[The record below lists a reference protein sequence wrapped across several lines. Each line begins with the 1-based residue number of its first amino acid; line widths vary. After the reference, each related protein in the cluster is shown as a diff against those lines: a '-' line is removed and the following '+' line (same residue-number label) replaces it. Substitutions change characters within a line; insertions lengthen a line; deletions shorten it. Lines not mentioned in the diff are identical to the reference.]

1 MDIAL
6 LAGLGLALAGIAVG
20 LMSSGGDI
28 RTFID
33 FPSLMIT
40 VVGSLGSTIASQ
52 PRETGFKII
61 QIMMSVLRNPKL
73 DFIGMIR
80 TLVSFS
86 EKARREGLLSL
97 EENLEELEDPF
108 LKKALQLV
116 VDGTDP
122 EVLKGMLYTEM
133 ELFEAELD
141 ARRAVLEAAGAFAP
155 AFGMIGTLIGLISM
169 LKSMNDPSTIGPSMA
184 VALITTL
191 YGSILAN
198 AFYLPMAE
206 KLKSRAIK
214 QLQLK
219 RMILEG
225 VLSIQAGENP
235 RILEEKL
242 KSFLPETDKAAYEKE
257 VQEATA

>member
-6 LAGLGLALAGIAVG
+6 LAGFGLAMAAIALG

-28 RTFID
+28 GTFID
-33 FPSLMIT
+33 IPSLLIT

-52 PRETGFKII
+52 PKEVGFKII
-61 QIMMSVLRNPKL
+61 QIIMGVLKTPKL
-73 DFIGMIR
+73 DFIGMIK

-122 EVLKGMLYTEM
+122 EVLKNMLYTEM
-133 ELFEAELD
+133 ELFEENLNAQ
-141 ARRAVLEAAGAFAP
+141 RALLEAGGAYAP
-155 AFGMIGTLIGLISM
+155 AFGMIGTLVGLISM
-169 LKSMNDPSTIGPSMA
+169 LKSLNDPSSLGPSMA

-198 AFYLPMAE
+198 VLYLPMAD
-206 KLKSRAIK
+206 KLKSRVSK
-214 QLQLK
+214 QVQLK

-242 KSFLPETDKAAYEKE
+242 KSFLPEADRAAYEKE
-257 VQEATA
+257 AQEATA

>member
-1 MDIAL
+1 MDIATL
-6 LAGLGLALAGIAVG
+6 LGLVLVMAALFLGIA
-20 LMSSGGDI
+20 SGGGDFAA
-28 RTFID
+28 FID
-33 FPSLMIT
+33 IPSFFIT
-40 VVGSLGSTIASQ
+40 VVGSIAATMISQ
-52 PRETGFKII
+52 PKEYGFKII
-61 QIMMSVLRNPKL
+61 QIALSTIKEPKL

-80 TLVSFS
+80 MLVSFS

-122 EVLKGMLYTEM
+122 EVLKEMLYTEM
-133 ELFEAELD
+133 ELFEEELGSE
-141 ARRAVLEAAGAFAP
+141 RAVMDAAGTYAP
-155 AFGMIGTLIGLISM
+155 AFGMIGTLIGLIQM
-169 LKSMNDPSTIGPSMA
+169 LKSLNNPETLGPSMA

-191 YGSILAN
+191 YGAVLAN
-198 AFYLPMAE
+198 GIYLPMAD
-206 KLKSRAIK
+206 KLGRRMVKI
-214 QLQLK
+214 LQLR

-242 KSFLPETDKAAYEKE
+242 KSFLPPKDKETYEKE
-257 VQEATA
+257 AQEATA

>member
-6 LAGLGLALAGIAVG
+6 LAGLGLAIAAIAMG

-28 RTFID
+28 GTFID
-33 FPSLMIT
+33 IPSLLIT

-52 PRETGFKII
+52 PKEVGFKII
-61 QIMMSVLRNPKL
+61 QIMLGVLKTPKL

-122 EVLKGMLYTEM
+122 EVLKNMLYTEM
-133 ELFEAELD
+133 EIFEDNLNAQ
-141 ARRAVLEAAGAFAP
+141 RALLEAGGAYAP
-155 AFGMIGTLIGLISM
+155 AFGMIGTLVGLISM
-169 LKSMNDPSTIGPSMA
+169 LKSLNDPSSLGPSMA

-198 AFYLPMAE
+198 VFYLPMAD
-206 KLKSRAIK
+206 KLKSRAAK
-214 QLQLK
+214 QVQLK

-242 KSFLPETDKAAYEKE
+242 KSFLPEADRATYEKE
-257 VQEATA
+257 AQEATA

>member
-1 MDIAL
+1 MDIATIG
-6 LAGLGLALAGIAVG
+6 GLGLVIAALFIGIATG
-20 LMSSGGDI
+20 GGDFAA
-28 RTFID
+28 FID
-33 FPSLMIT
+33 IPSLFIT
-40 VVGSLGSTIASQ
+40 VVGSIAATMVSQPKEYGFKFVQIMLSTIK
-52 PRETGFKII
+52 E
-61 QIMMSVLRNPKL
+61 PKL

-122 EVLKGMLYTEM
+122 EVLKSMLYAEM
-133 ELFEAELD
+133 DLFEDEL
-141 ARRAVLEAAGAFAP
+141 ASERAVLEAAGAYAP
-155 AFGMIGTLIGLISM
+155 AFGMIGTLIGLIQM
-169 LKSMNDPSTIGPSMA
+169 LKSLNNPETLGPSMA

-191 YGSILAN
+191 YGAVLAN
-198 AFYLPMAE
+198 GAYLPMAD
-206 KLKSRAIK
+206 KLARRAVK
-214 QLQLK
+214 VLQLR

-225 VLSIQAGENP
+225 ILSIQAGENP

-242 KSFLPETDKAAYEKE
+242 KAYLPPKDRRTYERE
-257 VQEATA
+257 AQEATA

>member
-1 MDIAL
+1 MDIAT
-6 LAGLGLALAGIAVG
+6 LAGVGLALSAIFLGIA
-20 LMSSGGDI
+20 SGGGDFAA
-28 RTFID
+28 FID
-33 FPSLMIT
+33 IPSLFIT
-40 VVGSLGSTIASQ
+40 VIGSLASTIASQ
-52 PRETGFKII
+52 PREYGFKIV
-61 QIMMSVLRNPKL
+61 QITMSTIKEPKL

-97 EENLEELEDPF
+97 EENLEEIGDPF
-108 LKKALQLV
+108 LKKAMQLV
-116 VDGTDP
+116 IDGTDP

-133 ELFEAELD
+133 DLFEQDLSMQ
-141 ARRAVLEAAGAFAP
+141 RAVLEAGGAYAP
-155 AFGMIGTLIGLISM
+155 AFGMIGTLIGLIQM
-169 LKSMNDPSTIGPSMA
+169 LKSLNNPSTLGPSMA

-198 AFYLPMAE
+198 VFYLPMAE
-206 KLKSRAIK
+206 KINRRTMKI
-214 QLQLK
+214 LQLK

-242 KSFLPETDKAAYEKE
+242 KSYLPEKERRVYERE
-257 VQEATA
+257 AQEATA

>member
-6 LAGLGLALAGIAVG
+6 LAGIGVAIVAVAIG
-20 LMSSGGDI
+20 LMTSGGQLG
-28 RTFID
+28 TFID
-33 FPSLMIT
+33 IPSVLIT

-52 PRETGFKII
+52 PKEVGFKIVRI
-61 QIMMSVLRNPKL
+61 ILGVLKAPKL
-73 DFIGMIR
+73 DFVGVIK

-86 EKARREGLLSL
+86 VKARREGLLSL

-122 EVLKGMLYTEM
+122 EVLKNMLYTEM
-133 ELFEAELD
+133 EIFEENLNSQ
-141 ARRAVLEAAGAFAP
+141 RALLEAAGSFAP

-169 LKSMNDPSTIGPSMA
+169 LKSLNDPSTIGPSMA

-191 YGSILAN
+191 YGSLLAN
-198 AFYLPMAE
+198 IFYLPMAE
-206 KLKSRAIK
+206 KLRARAAK
-214 QLQLK
+214 QILLK

-242 KSFLPETDKAAYEKE
+242 KSFLPESDRAAYEKE
-257 VQEATA
+257 AQEATA